1 MLKNSAE
8 YERDTSSAKFTAISS
23 QVSPDSVLG
32 VLAGTCQKALV
43 DETEIIRTQMGTHN
57 RSEMVAVHGT
67 LYTIPPRTS
76 NQ

>member
-1 MLKNSAE
+1 MMKNSAE
-8 YERDTSSAKFTAISS
+8 YERDTSSAKFTSISS
-23 QVSPDSVLG
+23 QGSPDSVLG
-32 VLAGTCQKALV
+32 IFAGTYQKALV

-67 LYTIPPRTS
+67 LYMIPPRTS